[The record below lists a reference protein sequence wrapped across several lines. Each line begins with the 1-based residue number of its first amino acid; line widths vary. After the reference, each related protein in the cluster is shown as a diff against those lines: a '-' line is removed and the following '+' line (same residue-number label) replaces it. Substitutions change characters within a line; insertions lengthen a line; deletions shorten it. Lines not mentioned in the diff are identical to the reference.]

1 MRPGVASRPC
11 RSVRKAF
18 ACVARVCR
26 AVKLQGTRP
35 GVASARVESVKLRG
49 NSTGRATRC
58 RVESVKLRGNSTGR
72 ASSRLRPCRIRQ
84 AKGELHRARV
94 QVSGHASRCRLP
106 PVSKRPQSVRAVK
119 LRGNS
124 TGHAPRCRLRSVS
137 ESVKLRG
144 NSRVS
149 RGVSP
154 RWCAES
160 VQLREN
166 STGHAPRCRSVRKA
180 FGCVARVCRA
190 VKLRGN
196 STGHAPR
203 CRLRSVLHPS
213 S

>member
-1 MRPGVASRPC
+1 MSRC
-11 RSVRKAF
+11 RLRT
-18 ACVARVCR
+18 C
-26 AVKLQGTRP
+26 
-35 GVASARVESVKLRG
+35 SVKLRG
-49 NSTGRATRC
+49 NST
-58 RVESVKLRGNSTGR
+58 
-72 ASSRLRPCRIRQ
+72 
-84 AKGELHRARV
+84 
-94 QVSGHASRCRLP
+94 GHASRCRLP
-106 PVSKRPQSVRAVK
+106 PVSKRPQSVRV
-119 LRGNS
+119 
-124 TGHAPRCRLRSVS
+124 CRMGVSRRQAKGELHRARAQVSPSQRS

-154 RWCAES
+154 RRRSES
-160 VQLREN
+160 VQLRGN

-180 FGCVARVCRA
+180 FACVARVCRA